1 MKLIYSLW
9 QVNENIKVKWQD
21 HCPDREA
28 RGLRKTNQ
36 GTMSVSRAAEKDL
49 MYIISPEGGESVR
62 KVLSSVM

>member
-1 MKLIYSLW
+1 MKR
-9 QVNENIKVKWQD
+9 QD

-28 RGLRKTNQ
+28 RGLRKTNR

-49 MYIISPEGGESVR
+49 MYIISLEGGESVG